1 MTKAQN
7 IAPQG
12 ERRAAKSAPGRAADD
27 LIRHLS
33 EQIST
38 GVLREGQPLPPE
50 REIVETYGVSRTV
63 VREAIKALS
72 NKGLIEAR
80 PRYRPVVRKPSYE
93 AAMETLGAVAG
104 QLLKQPSG
112 IQNLFDTRVMV
123 EAALARQAAREA
135 SDEDVEA
142 LRLALEANCKA
153 VDDNETFF
161 RTDMQFHAVL
171 YAIPG
176 NPVLPALQRAYTDW
190 LFPHWTAM
198 PLSSTRN
205 RTNAKSH
212 RAIYEAIRGRDQD
225 GAEDALRRHLRDAW
239 RQVRMTFGEEP

>member
-1 MTKAQN
+1 MPKVRN
-7 IAPQG
+7 IAPVEG
-12 ERRAAKSAPGRAADD
+12 NPKPGRAADD
-27 LIRHLS
+27 LFRHLS
-33 EQIST
+33 DQIST

-72 NKGLIEAR
+72 NKGLVEAR

-93 AAMETLGAVAG
+93 AAMETLGDVAG
-104 QLLKQPSG
+104 RLLEQPAG
-112 IQNLFDTRVMV
+112 VQNLFDTRILI
-123 EAALARQAAREA
+123 EAALSRQAAREA
-135 SDEDVEA
+135 TDEDIER
-142 LRLALEANCKA
+142 LRLALEANAAA
-153 VDDNETFF
+153 VDDNERFF

-176 NPVLPALQRAYTDW
+176 NPVLPALQKAYTDW

-205 RTNAKSH
+205 RTNATSH
-212 RAIYEAIRGRDQD
+212 RAIYEAIRDHDPD
-225 GAEDALRRHLRDAW
+225 GAETALRRHLDDAW
-239 RQVRMTFGEEP
+239 AQVRATFGEEL